1 MILAPSQGKIYSFAP
16 QQTPLQT
23 WEIII
28 ISIKFSHFSKDTKSF
43 NHQEYLAR
51 TFMFKVSPIEET
63 ENTLDL
69 PLHEHWTILSC
80 VGPSGP
86 PSVIHRGQN
95 PHLSVRASQ
104 SVGEGNWKQPR
115 LSVCMKHWSSVWWLI
130 NANNAQIKQL
140 PRPYVWPG
148 QSNSLMGE
156 LISVCVVHC
165 VRASQRKLKT
175 ALSVCASQSVGCIP
189 NGCKQWPTRTC
200 WLTG

>member
-63 ENTLDL
+63 ENILDL

-86 PSVIHRGQN
+86 PSVIH
-95 PHLSVRASQ
+95 LSVHASQ
-104 SVGEGNWKQPR
+104 SVGLGNWKQSR
-115 LSVCMKHWSSVWWLI
+115 LSVCMKHWSSVCIYDDWWLI

-140 PRPYVWPG
+140 PVLMCDLASLIPWWA
-148 QSNSLMGE
+148 NSSL
-156 LISVCVVHC
+156 CV
-165 VRASQRKLKT
+165 
-175 ALSVCASQSVGCIP
+175 
-189 NGCKQWPTRTC
+189 
-200 WLTG
+200 